1 MRYIRYAFLATL
13 GVVLISV
20 ALANRGVVTL
30 NLLPEPLAQLLG
42 LHYSIT
48 LPLFVVIL
56 GSIIAGLVI
65 GFAWEWMREYKIR
78 AAAGRAER
86 ELQQTKR
93 EVRRLKGKSEEDKD
107 EVLALLE
114 EAS

>member
-30 NLLPEPLAQLLG
+30 KLLPEALADLVG
-42 LHYSIT
+42 LHYSIS

-56 GSIIAGLVI
+56 GSIIAGLLI
-65 GFAWEWMREYKIR
+65 GFVWEWMREYKIR
-78 AAAGRAER
+78 AAAGRAQR

-93 EVRRLKGKSEEDKD
+93 EVRRLKGRQEENKD
-107 EVLALLE
+107 EVLALLD

>member
-20 ALANRGVVTL
+20 ALANRGTVTL
-30 NLLPEPLAQLLG
+30 NLLPEPLAELAG
-42 LHYSIT
+42 MHYSIT

-56 GSIIAGLVI
+56 GSIIAGLLI
-65 GFAWEWMREYKIR
+65 GFVWEWMREYKIR

-86 ELQQTKR
+86 ELVQTKR
-93 EVRRLKGKSEEDKD
+93 EVRRLRGKSEEEKD
-107 EVLALLE
+107 EVLELLE
-114 EAS
+114 KAS

>member
-13 GVVLISV
+13 GVVLISI
-20 ALANRGVVTL
+20 ALANRGTVTL
-30 NLLPEPLAQLLG
+30 NLLPGPMADLSG
-42 LHYSIT
+42 MHYSIS
-48 LPLFVVIL
+48 LPLFVVIFA
-56 GSIIAGLVI
+56 SIIAGLMI

-86 ELQQTKR
+86 ELAQTKR

>member
-20 ALANRGVVTL
+20 ALANRGSVTL

-42 LHYSIT
+42 LHYSIS

-56 GSIIAGLVI
+56 GSIIAGLLI
-65 GFAWEWMREYKIR
+65 GFVWEWMREYKIR
-78 AAAGRAER
+78 AAAGRTER

-93 EVRRLKGKSEEDKD
+93 EVRRLKGKQEEEKD

>member
-1 MRYIRYAFLATL
+1 MRYVRYAFLATL

-30 NLLPEPLAQLLG
+30 KLLPEALADLVG
-42 LHYSIT
+42 LHYSIS

-56 GSIIAGLVI
+56 GSIIAGLLI
-65 GFAWEWMREYKIR
+65 GFVWEWMREYKIR
-78 AAAGRAER
+78 AAASRAQR

-93 EVRRLKGKSEEDKD
+93 EVRRLKGRQEENKD
-107 EVLALLE
+107 EVLALLD